1 VPGTEPSVEAAAGAG
16 QREREWYFWA
26 IHRYLWR
33 LPVPGAGCHPS
44 NVRVQES
51 SDRDTTARRGR
62 GVVAVPRAPALPHG
76 PLVSRPE
83 AMVPRAG
90 GVPGDRYRA
99 LLDVAASLSTSFA
112 RADLQD
118 TIVDAAVALTG
129 ADMVL
134 LRTARGELMDLVAW
148 RGFDEATALAQPALT
163 TDRSWLVDVLASGG
177 PWVCDDVEQLPRTEW
192 SDRFGGHLPFR
203 GDIFVP
209 LVQAGRLIGSLTVAT
224 VQPRHWSDEDVEI
237 AVALGAHAAL
247 ALRNAELFERLEA
260 RAAQMAVVQ
269 AASARMNGAKSVDAV
284 GRAIVEEVGAI
295 VDYHNARV
303 YLIEHGDD
311 LVPIA
316 FEGKVGAYEKVD
328 WDLLRMKVG
337 EGFTG
342 WVAAHGVPLCIPD
355 ANADPRGSQI
365 PGTDEVPESMLI
377 VPMRHDDVV
386 IGVIT
391 LSKLGLNQFDDD
403 DLQVLSIL
411 SDQAATA
418 FESARLLTR
427 TESMATELRR
437 LLEMSQA
444 LTQTLDPKQVGA
456 LIARHLTVT
465 LGVDACAISSWDVG
479 GDRIVSLG
487 EYPKGD
493 LVTTHPFYLLD
504 EYPETRRVLETQ
516 ATVIVDAEDPAAD
529 EAEVAILREEGHR
542 LLAMIPLIA
551 KGQSVGLV
559 ELMSAEFVPFD
570 EDRLA
575 LARTM
580 ANEAAMALE
589 NARLYEAARS
599 LADRDPLTGFYNH
612 RFLYERLGEEVV
624 RARRARR
631 PLSVIMLDIDDFK
644 LVNDTFGHQFG
655 DRCLVHLA
663 EVVRST
669 LRTSDVPAR
678 YGGDEFAVILP
689 EADEEAAAAVAARI
703 TEELANNPLVADGRG
718 PVPVSVSIGF
728 ASVGP
733 TVRTPTELVGAAD
746 ARMYTAKLG
755 GDAEAPFDRLSEA
768 VALP

>member
-1 VPGTEPSVEAAAGAG
+1 MRAQVSSSPGALTGRDRGLIAGGPEPAAGA
-16 QREREWYFWA
+16 
-26 IHRYLWR
+26 
-33 LPVPGAGCHPS
+33 
-44 NVRVQES
+44 
-51 SDRDTTARRGR
+51 
-62 GVVAVPRAPALPHG
+62 PRARTRAAT
-76 PLVSRPE
+76 SSISE
-83 AMVPRAG
+83 ARS
-90 GVPGDRYRA
+90 DTSRYRS
-99 LLDVAASLSTSFA
+99 LLEVAARLSTSFE
-112 RADLQD
+112 RADLQR
-118 TIVDAAVALTG
+118 IIADAVSELMG
-129 ADMVL
+129 ADIVL
-134 LRTARGELMDLVAW
+134 LRTLRGEVLDLVEW
-148 RGFDEATALAQPALT
+148 RGIDDALAIGMPELT
-163 TDRSWLVDVLASGG
+163 TAYRFLEEAFASGR
-177 PWVCDDVEQLPRTEW
+177 PLVSDDVEQLPRTEW
-192 SDRFGGHLPFR
+192 STRFGGYLPIR

-209 LVQAGRLIGSLTVAT
+209 LVQGGRLLGSLTAGT
-224 VQPRHWSDEDVEI
+224 LAPRTWTTEDVEI
-237 AVALGAHAAL
+237 MTALGAHAAL

-303 YLIEHGDD
+303 YLIEATDD

-316 FEGKVGAYEKVD
+316 FEGKVGAYEQVD

-342 WVAAHGVPLCIPD
+342 WVAANGIPLCIPD
-355 ANADPRGSQI
+355 ANDDPRGAQI
-365 PGTDEVPESMLI
+365 PGTDDIPESMLI
-377 VPMRHDDVV
+377 VPMSHDNVV

-465 LGVDACAISSWDVG
+465 LGVDACAISSWDAG

-487 EYPKGD
+487 EYPNGE
-493 LVTTHPFYLLD
+493 LVATHPFYMLD

-516 ATVIVDAEDPAAD
+516 ATVIVDTDDPAAD
-529 EAEVAILREEGHR
+529 PAEAAILREEGHR

-559 ELMSAEFVPFD
+559 ELMSVGFVPFD
-570 EDRLA
+570 EARLA

-599 LADRDPLTGFYNH
+599 LADRDPLTGFFNH

-631 PLSVIMLDIDDFK
+631 PLSLIMLDIDDFK

-663 EVVRST
+663 DVVKST
-669 LRTSDVPAR
+669 LRVSDVPAR

-689 EADEEAAAAVAARI
+689 EADEDAALAVAARI

-718 PVPVSVSIGF
+718 PVPVSVSIGV

-733 TVRTPTELVGAAD
+733 TVRTPAELVGAAD
-746 ARMYTAKLG
+746 ALMYKAKLG
-755 GDAEAPFDRLSEA
+755 GAPELGFDRVAEAIAIP
-768 VALP
+768 

>member
-1 VPGTEPSVEAAAGAG
+1 MP
-16 QREREWYFWA
+16 
-26 IHRYLWR
+26 
-33 LPVPGAGCHPS
+33 PVPA
-44 NVRVQES
+44 Q
-51 SDRDTTARRGR
+51 TT
-62 GVVAVPRAPALPHG
+62 
-76 PLVSRPE
+76 
-83 AMVPRAG
+83 
-90 GVPGDRYRA
+90 RYRS
-99 LLDVAASLSTSFA
+99 LLDVAASLSTSFE
-112 RADLQD
+112 RADLQAI
-118 TIVDAAVALTG
+118 IVDAAEELTG

-134 LRTARGELMDLVAW
+134 LRTLRGAVMDLVAW
-148 RGFDEATALAQPALT
+148 RGVDDAVATGMPVLT
-163 TDRSWLVDVLASGG
+163 TGDRWLVEAAAAGG
-177 PWVCDDVEQLPRTEW
+177 AWVSDDVEQLPPDEW
-192 SDRFGGHLPFR
+192 SARFGGHLPIR

-209 LVQAGRLIGSLTVAT
+209 LVQGGRLIGSLTVAT
-224 VQPRHWSDEDVEI
+224 RAPRAWSAEDIEI
-237 AVALGAHAAL
+237 ATALGAHAAL

-269 AASARMNGAKSVDAV
+269 AASARMNRAKSVDAV

-303 YLIEHGDD
+303 YLIEADD

-316 FEGKVGAYEKVD
+316 FEGKVGAYVNVD

-342 WVAAHGVPLCIPD
+342 WAAAHGVPLLIPD
-355 ANADPRGSQI
+355 ANADPRGAQI
-365 PGTDEVPESMLI
+365 PGTDEVPESMLV
-377 VPMRHDDVV
+377 VPLGHDDEVM
-386 IGVIT
+386 GVIT

-403 DLQVLSIL
+403 DLQVLRIL
-411 SDQAATA
+411 ADQAATA

-465 LGVDACAISSWDVG
+465 LGVDACAISSWEAG
-479 GDRIVSLG
+479 GDRILSLG
-487 EYPKGD
+487 EFPDGE
-493 LVTTHPFYLLD
+493 LVATHPFYLLD

-529 EAEVAILREEGHR
+529 PAETAILREEGHR

-559 ELMSAEFVPFD
+559 ELMSVEFVPFD

-624 RARRARR
+624 RARRARQ
-631 PLSVIMLDIDDFK
+631 PLSLVMLDIDDFK

-669 LRTSDVPAR
+669 LRASDVPAR

-689 EADEEAAAAVAARI
+689 DSDEAAAQAVATRI
-703 TEELANNPLVADGRG
+703 TDALANNPLVADGRG
-718 PVPVSVSIGF
+718 PVPVSVSIGV

-733 TVRTPTELVGAAD
+733 AVRTPPELVGAAD

-755 GDAEAPFDRLSEA
+755 GSPDMGFDRISESITIQ
-768 VALP
+768 